1 MDAES
6 ERREIAERIKR
17 LEEKSR
23 WSGWGT
29 LFSALTLCCAIIGL
43 IFRFQP
49 IIQVAN
55 PPKTYNS
62 KWTIGPAEMLS
73 LEDVAKREGVKVEVV
88 KEWIKDGKIDPIPLI
103 LQEENITWV
112 ISPKY
117 HIQN

>member
-1 MDAES
+1 MN
-6 ERREIAERIKR
+6 ERIKA
-17 LEEKSR
+17 LEKRTS
-23 WSGWGT
+23 WST

-55 PPKTYNS
+55 PPKTYGS
-62 KWTIGPAEMLS
+62 RWTIGPVEMLS
-73 LEDVAKREGVKVEVV
+73 LEEVAKREGVAITQV

-103 LQEENITWV
+103 LHEENVTWV

-117 HIQN
+117 HLQN

>member
-1 MDAES
+1 MKETKETLAKIQKEV
-6 ERREIAERIKR
+6 R
-17 LEEKSR
+17 LT
-23 WSGWGT
+23 GWNT

-49 IIQVAN
+49 VIQVAN

-62 KWTIGPAEMLS
+62 RWTIGPTEMLS
-73 LEDVAKREGVKVEVV
+73 LDDVAKREGVKVEVV

-112 ISPKY
+112 VNPKY
-117 HIQN
+117 HVQN